1 MVCSTKGTLLATRT
15 RGAATA
21 STRFAPQARVVVVGS
36 SRIVAPRASS
46 VQKRDHAVASLG
58 SLARPKFAKA
68 SAAGRR
74 SRNLC
79 VKTWAKAN
87 KAEPQADAVT
97 DADWEE
103 KVLKSDLPVLVDF
116 WAPWCGPCRMIA
128 PLVDELAEEYKGKL
142 KAVKLNTD
150 ESPAVATEYGIRS
163 IPTVMIFKNGKKM
176 DTVIG
181 AVPKQT
187 LAQTIEKYIDE

>member
-21 STRFAPQARVVVVGS
+21 STRFAPQARVVAVGS
-36 SRIVAPRASS
+36 NGIVAPRASS

-87 KAEPQADAVT
+87 KAEPQGEDRAG
-97 DADWEE
+97 EE
-103 KVLKSDLPVLVDF
+103 
-116 WAPWCGPCRMIA
+116 APFPSLRRPRA
-128 PLVDELAEEYKGKL
+128 PHPE
-142 KAVKLNTD
+142 T
-150 ESPAVATEYGIRS
+150 
-163 IPTVMIFKNGKKM
+163 PTLTLSLSLDV
-176 DTVIG
+176 
-181 AVPKQT
+181 
-187 LAQTIEKYIDE
+187 LAQRTP